1 MEFDFEGIH
10 LSIPDDVYQPSEDSF
25 MLAKAARAA
34 KGDVLEVGCGSGIAS
49 LACASANPK
58 NKVIGIDISDSAV
71 ICARENA
78 KKNKITNARFETADF
93 FGDFFKTDI
102 FEGLDAFDSIL
113 FNPPYLPTE
122 YNEKLEGPLN
132 FAFDGG
138 KDGRKILDPF
148 LARFDRFLKP
158 GGSLFLV
165 QSTLNNPKKTEKK
178 LKVLGYKTKTV
189 EKEDFFF
196 ESVFIIKATKNQ
208 NPHI

>member
-1 MEFDFEGIH
+1 MDFDFEGVS

-25 MLAKAARAA
+25 MLAKAAREA
-34 KGDVLEVGCGSGIAS
+34 KGKVLEVGCGSGIAS
-49 LACASANPK
+49 LACAKTNPK
-58 NKVIGIDISDSAV
+58 SQVLGIDISPAAV
-71 ICARENA
+71 KCANGNA
-78 KKNKITNARFETADF
+78 KKNKITNARFEVADF
-93 FGDFFKTDI
+93 FKDFLKNVPDKQ
-102 FEGLDAFDSIL
+102 FDSIL

-122 YNEKLEGPLN
+122 YNEKVEGPLN

-178 LKVLGYKTKTV
+178 LNVLGYSSETV

-196 ESVFIIKATKNQ
+196 ESVFIIKATK
-208 NPHI
+208 PGE

>member
-1 MEFDFEGIH
+1 MEFVFEGMS

-25 MLAKAARAA
+25 MLAKTARKA
-34 KGDVLEVGCGSGIAS
+34 KGNVLEVGCGSGIAS
-49 LACASANPK
+49 LACAKANPK
-58 NKVIGIDISDSAV
+58 SNTLGIDISPAAV
-71 ICARENA
+71 KCARSNA
-78 KKNKITNARFETADF
+78 KKNKIKNARFETR
-93 FGDFFKTDI
+93 DFFKTDI
-102 FEGLDAFDSIL
+102 FGGVGAFDSIL

-138 KDGRKILDPF
+138 KDGRKVLDPF

-178 LKVLGYKTKTV
+178 LKALGYSCKTV
-189 EKEDFFF
+189 EKEEFFF
-196 ESVFIIKATKNQ
+196 ESVFIIKATKSR
-208 NPHI
+208 NPHL

>member
-1 MEFDFEGIH
+1 MDFVFEG
-10 LSIPDDVYQPSEDSF
+10 LSFSIPDDVYQPSEDSF
-25 MLAKAARAA
+25 MLAKAASKA

-58 NKVIGIDISDSAV
+58 NNVFGIDISDSAV
-71 ICARENA
+71 KCARENA
-78 KKNKITNARFETADF
+78 KKNNIANARFDNR
-93 FGDFFKTDI
+93 DFFKTDI
-102 FEGLDAFDSIL
+102 FGGLNSFDSIL

-178 LKVLGYKTKTV
+178 LKALSYKTKTV

-196 ESVFIIKATKNQ
+196 ESVFIIKATKNT